1 MSAGTAKRAVAALS
15 SALVRRRPFGPV
27 AVMPVAV
34 RLTGADKAPPIRI
47 SVDPSSLPAWARSKP
62 GVTGIGSP
70 PETNA
75 RFAGAVGR
83 PGAGKGAE
91 GWKPEARAGESPGK
105 GAAAAK

>member
-34 RLTGADKAPPIRI
+34 RSTVANNAPPMRI

-62 GVTGIGSP
+62 DVTVTESA
-70 PETNA
+70 PEANA
-75 RFAGAVGR
+75 RFAVAVET
-83 PGAGKGAE
+83 PG
-91 GWKPEARAGESPGK
+91 PGNV
-105 GAAAAK
+105 AK